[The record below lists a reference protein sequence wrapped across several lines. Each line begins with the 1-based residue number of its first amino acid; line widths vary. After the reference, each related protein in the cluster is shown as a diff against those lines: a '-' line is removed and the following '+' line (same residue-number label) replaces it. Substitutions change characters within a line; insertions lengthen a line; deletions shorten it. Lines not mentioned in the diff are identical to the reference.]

1 MNLIIQNVVLVALD
15 QQEFERLT
23 LFKIPKRIIYAIEA
37 VLDIALNS
45 GLEPVRNESI
55 AKRQGIPKRY
65 LEQTLQTLVKNRILV
80 ASRGPRGG
88 YRLAK
93 ERRKIRISDI
103 ILSIVGTKDKESNFK
118 SKLSNN
124 IIKPLL
130 NELNETCYKKLQQV
144 TVEDIYNQIKKS
156 AKKNKKENLDF
167 VI

>member
-15 QQEFERLT
+15 QQEFERLN

-156 AKKNKKENLDF
+156 TKKNKKENLDF